1 MNNRLKEI
9 DLIVEQF
16 FPQKN
21 YENEKINKINKFKL
35 KYKDE
40 LKNYN
45 IINTKEELYNLKS
58 AGYIRY
64 FDREDNLKFGGILLK
79 VFESENENVD
89 MVRTLILLKNSDN
102 IKWTISWENNMIF
115 YKKQTKKGDN
125 LRNLFISLLDNNIN
139 NL

>member
-21 YENEKINKINKFKL
+21 YENEKIDKINKFKL

-45 IINTKEELYNLKS
+45 IINTKEELYNLNT
-58 AGYIRY
+58 IL
-64 FDREDNLKFGGILLK
+64 EILL
-79 VFESENENVD
+79 
-89 MVRTLILLKNSDN
+89 
-102 IKWTISWENNMIF
+102 
-115 YKKQTKKGDN
+115 
-125 LRNLFISLLDNNIN
+125 LFG
-139 NL
+139 

>member
-21 YENEKINKINKFKL
+21 YENEKIDKINKFKL

>member
-21 YENEKINKINKFKL
+21 YENEKIDKINKFKS

-89 MVRTLILLKNSDN
+89 MVRTLILLKNSEN

-125 LRNLFISLLDNNIN
+125 LRNLFISLLDTNIDD
-139 NL
+139 L

>member
-21 YENEKINKINKFKL
+21 YENEKIDKINKFKL

-64 FDREDNLKFGGILLK
+64 FDRDDNLKFGGILLK

>member
-21 YENEKINKINKFKL
+21 YENEKIDKINKFKL

-89 MVRTLILLKNSDN
+89 MVRTLILLKNSEN

-125 LRNLFISLLDNNIN
+125 LRNLFISLLDPNIDD
-139 NL
+139 L

>member
-21 YENEKINKINKFKL
+21 YENEKIDKINKFKL

-89 MVRTLILLKNSDN
+89 MVRTLILLKNSEN

-125 LRNLFISLLDNNIN
+125 LRNLFISLLDTNIDD
-139 NL
+139 L